1 MNLFQLARN
10 CLNWTNPGTDRT
22 PDTSFGI
29 DLGFLAQT
37 TEQILDSF
45 GRARCGADSAI
56 DAFLVINP
64 SQIVGYSDSL
74 NWAFAAADPTTDAR
88 QSTTADFAGFRA
100 FVLGTAFDV
109 HITIDRHQCYQAP
122 GTSFHAS
129 PTSSTFLIINTAHAV
144 LIYRDGVKH
153 TSFLAII
160 ITNTAPGTGI
170 GSPGYVHC

>member
-1 MNLFQLARN
+1 MNLFKLARN
-10 CLNWTNPGTDRT
+10 CLNWTNPGTDCT
-22 PDTSFGI
+22 PDTCFGI

-56 DAFLVINP
+56 DAFLVIYP
-64 SQIVGYSDSL
+64 SQVVGYSDSL
-74 NWAFAAADPTTDAR
+74 NWAFTAADPTTDAR

-100 FVLGTAFDV
+100 FVLGTAFNI
-109 HITIDRHQCYQAP
+109 HITIDRHQCNQAP

-129 PTSSTFLIINTAHAV
+129 ATGCTFSIIDTAHPV
-144 LIYRDGVKH
+144 FINRYGIEH
-153 TSFLAII
+153 TCILTVIVSD
-160 ITNTAPGTGI
+160 TAPGAGI